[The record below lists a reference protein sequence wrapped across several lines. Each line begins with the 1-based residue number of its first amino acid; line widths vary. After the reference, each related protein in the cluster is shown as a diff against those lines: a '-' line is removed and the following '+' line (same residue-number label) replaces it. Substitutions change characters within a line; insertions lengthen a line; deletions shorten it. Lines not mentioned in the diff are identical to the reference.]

1 MCKTTY
7 YLCRFTA
14 MLFVTCFAIGQWTTL
29 AFADDSQSQSAGDYQ
44 AHEQANLVLHGQ
56 MQRVANFLENYCTM
70 NYRFPQSTDDVRWL
84 TKQLMDLVPNN
95 PFTDQEEQPSDIIT
109 FPSTDGPT
117 YSLPYGVQNRFN
129 LSIDNGIDDAIVQ
142 EWWLSPPDDWQAPP
156 GTISAISNNR
166 NLFVVWGAGADG
178 RPIKNDVSGHT
189 AIVVGRWV
197 GTWNQ

>member
-1 MCKTTY
+1 MFKITR
-7 YLCRFTA
+7 YLSRCA
-14 MLFVTCFAIGQWTTL
+14 VMLFMTSLAIEHAPIL
-29 AFADDSQSQSAGDYQ
+29 ALANGSAEQGLGDYQ

-70 NYRFPQSTDDVRWL
+70 NYSFPQSTDDVRWL

-95 PFTDQEEQPSDIIT
+95 PFTDQEDQPSDVIT
-109 FPSTDGPT
+109 FPNTSGPT
-117 YSLPYGVQNRFN
+117 YSLPYGVQNKIG
-129 LSIDNGIDDAIVQ
+129 LSIDNGLDDSIIE
-142 EWWLSPPDDWQAPP
+142 EWRTSPPDDWQAPP

-178 RPIKNDVSGHT
+178 RPIKNDLSGHT
-189 AIVVGRWV
+189 ALVVGHWV